1 MYDVY
6 ARIKKR
12 LQGERY
18 GIYELSKPIA
28 AILANILYDKRTNRK
43 KLKRARKL
51 LLSTP
56 RYTMAAD
63 LVGNVFTWTVERDDH
78 RRSAEDIQR
87 ISEYQEQRFHFVRIP
102 NLSEDTYKKLD
113 ISALWFAA
121 RIAWRS
127 RETPINRFFVF
138 CAASYAIKH
147 FKAIDEKG
155 LTKKITRL
163 VAYNSSNAPECFLTT
178 ACRAHGVATFSLQ
191 HGFYYDHGQKPPLA
205 VINYENVTAQYLLIW
220 SEFCREQ
227 ISAFHHRQGIDM
239 EFEMLTAGYL
249 KHGTARPTP
258 AVAAEASVRPHLLCL
273 LPGPKD
279 EQGCVE
285 LLELLSELPED
296 YRITVRM
303 HPFMRE
309 SKRLLD
315 VLPRQATLDE
325 DSYLADTLSA
335 QRFTAAVGFN
345 TTSLFETL
353 IVQVPCAIFLAST
366 NSFRTPEIPEFQTA
380 EELID
385 LLDNPTSSAALGD
398 YLLGSETFRYPEII
412 GAPIP
417 AAHLVGEGELLNEC
431 GERRIP

>member
-12 LQGERY
+12 LQGERH
-18 GIYELSKPIA
+18 GIYDLSKPIA
-28 AILANILYDKRTNRK
+28 AIMAGILYDKRPNRK

-56 RYTMAAD
+56 KYSMAPE
-63 LVGNVFTWTVERDDH
+63 LVGNVSTWSVERDDH

-87 ISEYQEQRFHFVRIP
+87 ISEYQGQGFRFVRIRD
-102 NLSEDTYKKLD
+102 LSEDSYKKVD
-113 ISALWFAA
+113 ISALWSAA

-127 RETPINRFFVF
+127 HETLINRAFIF
-138 CAASYAIKH
+138 CAATYAIKH
-147 FKAIDEKG
+147 FKVIDKKG
-155 LTKKITRL
+155 LTQKITRL
-163 VAYNSSNAPECFLTT
+163 IAYNSSSVPECFLTT
-178 ACRAHGVATFSLQ
+178 ACRAHGIATFSLQ

-205 VINYENVTAQYLLIW
+205 VINYENVTAQYLLVW

-227 ISAFHHRQGIDM
+227 ISVFHRRQRIDID
-239 EFEMLTAGYL
+239 FEMLTAGYL
-249 KHGTARPTP
+249 KYGTARPTP
-258 AVAAEASVRPHLLCL
+258 AMPAEANARPHILCL

-285 LLELLSELPED
+285 LLELLSKLPED

-309 SKRLLD
+309 SRRLLD

-325 DSYLADTLSA
+325 GTYLADTLSA

-366 NSFRTPEIPEFQTA
+366 NSFRTPEIPEFQTVD
-380 EELID
+380 ELIV
-385 LLDNPTSSAALGD
+385 LLANPTSPAALGD
-398 YLLGSETFRYPEII
+398 YLLGSETFRYPELIS
-412 GAPIP
+412 APVP
-417 AAHLVGEGELLNEC
+417 ALHPL
-431 GERRIP
+431 GERKPIH